1 MGAARGLWRPS
12 QVCPRTPAMTDLP
25 RAILFDLD
33 DTIISA
39 YARPE
44 AAWLVVVDEF
54 AASLG
59 PLPPVALTEAV
70 MTESRISWE
79 DPAWQQRWRMRLNE
93 ARRDIVVRAFRRL
106 AAAGAIVPPD
116 AVAVALADRFSAYR
130 QEQMHLFPRAHEV
143 IDAWKA
149 LGVKLALVTNGAAE
163 VQRAKIARFDLA
175 HRFDHIQI
183 EGEHAFGKPDER
195 AYRHALAALDAD
207 PATTWMVGDNLEW
220 EIAAPQRLGI
230 YAIWHDVLGEGL
242 PPGSTV
248 RPDRII
254 RSFGEMMP

>member
-1 MGAARGLWRPS
+1 
-12 QVCPRTPAMTDLP
+12 MTDLP

-54 AASLG
+54 AARLA
-59 PLPPVALTEAV
+59 PLAPVAVTEAV
-70 MTESRISWE
+70 IAESRICWE
-79 DPAWQQRWRMRLNE
+79 TPAWQERWRLRLNE
-93 ARRDIVVRAFRRL
+93 ARRGIVAGAFRRL
-106 AAAGAIVPPD
+106 AAAGAAVPPD
-116 AVAVALADRFSAYR
+116 EVAVALADRYSAYR
-130 QEQMHLFPRAHEV
+130 QERMHLFPRAHEV

-183 EGEHAFGKPDER
+183 EGEHDFGKPDER
-195 AYRHALAALDAD
+195 AYRHATAALGVD
-207 PATTWMVGDNLEW
+207 PAVTWMVGDNLEW
-220 EIAAPQRLGI
+220 EVAAPQRLGI
-230 YAIWHDVLGEGL
+230 FAIWHDVLGEGL
-242 PPGSTV
+242 PPGTTV
-248 RPDRII
+248 RPDRVI
-254 RSFGEMMP
+254 RSFAELLPGT

>member
-1 MGAARGLWRPS
+1 
-12 QVCPRTPAMTDLP
+12 MTDLP

-54 AASLG
+54 ADRLG
-59 PLPPVALTEAV
+59 PLQPVAVTEAV
-70 MTESRISWE
+70 LTESWISWE
-79 DPAWQQRWRMRLNE
+79 DPAWHQRWRMRLNE
-93 ARRDIVVRAFRRL
+93 ARRGIVLRAFRRL
-106 AAAGAIVPPD
+106 AAGGAPVPD
-116 AVAVALADRFSAYR
+116 DEVAVALADRFSAYR

-149 LGVKLALVTNGAAE
+149 LGVRLALVTNGAAE

-183 EGEHAFGKPDER
+183 EGEHDFGKPDER
-195 AYRHALAALDAD
+195 AYRHAVAALDVD
-207 PATTWMVGDNLEW
+207 PQQTWMVGDNLEW
-220 EIAAPQRLGI
+220 EVAAPQRLGI
-230 YAIWHDVLGEGL
+230 FAIWHDVLGEGL
-242 PPGSTV
+242 PAGSTI

-254 RSFGEMMP
+254 RSFAELMPPT